1 MNASTH
7 YFEVIFATAAAVQVY
22 LLLPLII
29 EKICYGCRI
38 RSSEDFDH
46 AVCQMEQKDLV
57 CICFHDALNL
67 VDKEHAEL
75 HFRTYVYPKPDF
87 IYNGSWYQI
96 LWTNQDWLQQVQD
109 KVVQLR
115 QRLMDI

>member
-7 YFEVIFATAAAVQVY
+7 YFEDIFATTAAVQVY
-22 LLLPLII
+22 LLLPLISH
-29 EKICYGCRI
+29 CYGCRI

-46 AVCQMEQKDLV
+46 AVCQMEQKNLV

-75 HFRTYVYPKPDF
+75 HFCTYVYPKTEF
-87 IYNGSWYQI
+87 IYEESWYQF
-96 LWTNQDWLQQVQD
+96 LWTNQDWLQLVQD
-109 KVVQLR
+109 KVVHLR
-115 QRLMDI
+115 SRLLDV